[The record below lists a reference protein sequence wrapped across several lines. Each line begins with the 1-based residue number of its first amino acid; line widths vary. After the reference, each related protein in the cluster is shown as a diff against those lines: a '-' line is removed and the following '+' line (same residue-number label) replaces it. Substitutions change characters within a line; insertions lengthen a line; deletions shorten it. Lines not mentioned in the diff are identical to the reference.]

1 MDPLRPSVS
10 RETRL
15 LLSIVVISV
24 ALLWVLA
31 RIRFPGRGATPN
43 PVPTVLAQLAPPSA
57 FDDIASTVGQ
67 LTPHIGELV
76 SAIVVSTDSGSA
88 PQSAAAQALRI
99 RDGVAIALISE
110 GDKPRTTE
118 GGAIEITAR
127 DPATGLTLLR
137 VPAEDSPAPD
147 VWSSSRGG
155 QHPRFFIASDVSLGG
170 VSLRP
175 VFIGALNAIT
185 SPRWSASLWA
195 VPYGTELRTGTFLF
209 TVAGEFAGV
218 AIEDDD
224 HMAIVPAELL
234 MTAVDRLSRQPNPT
248 PATLGVEVQA
258 LTPTLAAA
266 LHASSGV
273 VVAWVD
279 PAGPA
284 AGLLSPFDVVDRA
297 NGNAVTS
304 PNQWEA
310 QVLGLSDGG
319 AVLLD
324 VRRQGEKQQ
333 VQVVARGRS
342 ASADDA
348 ALGLS
353 LRTIP
358 RTGVEVVYVLPRSA
372 AARAG
377 IQAGDIITRV
387 DNVETPSSANISR
400 LFAAEPQGGSLVVAL
415 TRNQDHRVMAIKKER

>member
-67 LTPHIGELV
+67 LTPHIGDLV
-76 SAIVVSTDSGSA
+76 SAIVVSTGSESA

-99 RDGVAIALISE
+99 RDGVAIALTGE

-118 GGAIEITAR
+118 GGAIEMTAR

-137 VPAEDSPAPD
+137 VPAEDTPAPD
-147 VWSSSRGG
+147 IWSPRGA

-185 SPRWSASLWA
+185 SPRWSGSLWA

-218 AIEDDD
+218 AIKDDE
-224 HMAIVPAELL
+224 HMAIVPGELL
-234 MTAVDRLSRQPNPT
+234 MTAVDRLSRQPNST
-248 PATLGVEVQA
+248 PATLGVELQA

-266 LHASSGV
+266 LQAPSGV

-284 AGLLSPFDVVDRA
+284 AGLLFPFDVVDRA

-310 QVLGLSDGG
+310 QVLGLSDGS
-319 AVLLD
+319 AVRLD

-333 VQVVARGRS
+333 VEVVARGRS

-377 IQAGDIITRV
+377 IQAGDIITRAGDV
-387 DNVETPSSANISR
+387 DTPSSAHISR
-400 LFAAEPQGGSLVVAL
+400 LFATESPGGSLVVAL
-415 TRNQDHRVMAIKKER
+415 TRNQDHRVLAIKKER